1 MRKMTRLQELLS
13 DTTLDLGNGPEKSQL
28 LEDFPEILQETKIE
42 DSLYQRICEDV
53 TADSPK
59 DLGCTVTVEDRNI
72 RFSLGVL
79 EITLD
84 LPGLLSLWLPMAYQT
99 HLPRG
104 AKYEKSAIL
113 DEAVTTV
120 QEMLVYLKAF
130 LEKTPHRAVMES
142 WNLVLAN
149 KGSGASVQRT
159 RKLMERAFKIR
170 FKPGRKTLPAEKSG
184 MEAAI
189 GLYNELMEILIPGF
203 DKTNKSVT
211 KYKAACDA
219 VDAAGIPDGDR
230 QIADQLWKRRSPK
243 QVAIYLTAQKVQ
255 KSESSIKR
263 YLAVQ

>member
-13 DTTLDLGNGPEKSQL
+13 DTTLDLGNGPEGSQL
-28 LEDFPEILQETKIE
+28 LEDFPEILQETKFE

-53 TADSPK
+53 TGDSPK
-59 DLGCTVTVEDRNI
+59 DHRSTVIVENRNI

-99 HLPRG
+99 HLPKG

-149 KGSGASVQRT
+149 KGSGARVQRT
-159 RKLMERAFKIR
+159 RKLMEKAFRTK
-170 FKPGRKTLPAEKSG
+170 FKAGRKPVPAEKSG
-184 MEAAI
+184 KEAAI
-189 GLYNELMEILIPGF
+189 KLYAQLMEILIPGF
-203 DKTNKSVT
+203 DKTNRSVT
-211 KYKAACDA
+211 KYKAVCDA
-219 VDAAGIPDGDR
+219 VDAAGIPNSDS
-230 QIADQLWKRRSPK
+230 QIADQLWERRSPK
-243 QVAIYLTAQKVQ
+243 QVAVYLTAQKLQ
-255 KSESSIKR
+255 KSESSINR